1 MADTKTPGT
10 IISRQRSAL
19 SSFLPRPFSAGG
31 IAGGPL
37 TAPGSG
43 ARLHGRPQR
52 LFAAVVVLTC
62 LAHSLT
68 LTRSPP
74 AWQDEVQII
83 DYGRTIL
90 PGSDRSHGVNWSDRH
105 RPIELLNCIGPLI
118 QETACR
124 LSSTTMLGP
133 RVAALL
139 GAAAAAAVLRGW
151 LVAAGVSPWIA
162 STGGLAFLWDPLFAS
177 SYRGARVDSWCMAA
191 ILASLWCIRLAGR
204 TGGGS
209 RMPIAAGASI
219 AAGALVWPSA
229 IMLVPLVAYEMY
241 DSFRHPPAGARD
253 GSRGGSWS
261 RGLRRSAVVAVS
273 ATVFM
278 MLFLLPFAGR
288 LGVMIGDL
296 GEGIAAVAGK
306 HAPAEAP
313 WRKLAGNFLNCPV
326 LPLAAIGGTIVVGRR
341 TLLIPLA
348 AALGLAMS
356 SDPYAYRTVYLVPYF
371 AYGFASAADSWS
383 RTRAARNIYGNP
395 FVWVSALL
403 LSWSGGI
410 SIGVRTTVALLE
422 WEQRDPDLALRA
434 VDGLHAGEGARVLL
448 DSWSLYY
455 AVRSR
460 RLVYWGPYDQRT
472 DDEIARSLDYDFVI
486 HDEHAGTHP
495 LDATLRAAGYRR
507 DVVTTVTGFAWT
519 RARLPMASARYGPYV
534 VYTSPRMPGGR
545 ESAGR

>member
-1 MADTKTPGT
+1 
-10 IISRQRSAL
+10 L
-19 SSFLPRPFSAGG
+19 SSFLSRPFSAGG

-90 PGSDRSHGVNWSDRH
+90 PGSDRSHGVNWIDRH

-204 TGGGS
+204 PGGGS
-209 RMPIAAGASI
+209 VDRRAQDELAEREAGDRDRF
-219 AAGALVWPSA
+219 AGGTLHG
-229 IMLVPLVAYEMY
+229 
-241 DSFRHPPAGARD
+241 DSRVGLAEVETEAG
-253 GSRGGSWS
+253 GERGGDE
-261 RGLRRSAVVAVS
+261 RHLGAGIEEHAQAPADGRPGLR
-273 ATVFM
+273 
-278 MLFLLPFAGR
+278 
-288 LGVMIGDL
+288 
-296 GEGIAAVAGK
+296 
-306 HAPAEAP
+306 
-313 WRKLAGNFLNCPV
+313 
-326 LPLAAIGGTIVVGRR
+326 
-341 TLLIPLA
+341 
-348 AALGLAMS
+348 
-356 SDPYAYRTVYLVPYF
+356 
-371 AYGFASAADSWS
+371 ADSGCCW
-383 RTRAARNIYGNP
+383 
-395 FVWVSALL
+395 
-403 LSWSGGI
+403 
-410 SIGVRTTVALLE
+410 
-422 WEQRDPDLALRA
+422 
-434 VDGLHAGEGARVLL
+434 
-448 DSWSLYY
+448 
-455 AVRSR
+455 
-460 RLVYWGPYDQRT
+460 
-472 DDEIARSLDYDFVI
+472 
-486 HDEHAGTHP
+486 
-495 LDATLRAAGYRR
+495 
-507 DVVTTVTGFAWT
+507 
-519 RARLPMASARYGPYV
+519 
-534 VYTSPRMPGGR
+534 
-545 ESAGR
+545 